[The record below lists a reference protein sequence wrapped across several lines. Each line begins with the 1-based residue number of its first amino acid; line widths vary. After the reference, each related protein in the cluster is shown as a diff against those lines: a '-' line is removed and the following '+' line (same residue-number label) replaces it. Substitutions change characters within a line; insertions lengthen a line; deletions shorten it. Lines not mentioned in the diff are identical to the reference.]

1 MRRYEVTDSQ
11 WEKIR
16 ELLPPKKTGRPFK
29 NLRDTF
35 NGILWVMCTR
45 ASWRDIPERYGKWNA
60 IYKCFANWS
69 DAGVF
74 EKIFEI
80 LNMKD
85 DFAVYR

>member
-1 MRRYEVTDSQ
+1 MGKDKRTVAHE
-11 WEKIR
+11 
-16 ELLPPKKTGRPFK
+16 KTGRPFK

-35 NGILWVMCTR
+35 NGILWVLCTGS
-45 ASWRDIPERYGKWNA
+45 SWRDIPERYGKWNA